1 MKLKELQAN
10 TEYAVI
16 RGRWRNSKIIITPEQ
31 LAKGLSKSYGY
42 AGQLQVEVWDTVFR
56 EARWQTRF
64 VPISQIKMLWSD
76 FLIQQAAEKKAREEE
91 QTRNFLIRK
100 ENEDKQDA
108 LWQFIQEN
116 KERMRSVSLIEAN
129 QYLSPYDCKGGRIN
143 ISFNKESLEYLIN
156 KLEN

>member
-16 RGRWRNSKIIITPEQ
+16 RGRWRNSKIMITPEQ
-31 LAKGLSKSYGY
+31 LARGLSKRYGY
-42 AGQLQVEVWDTVFR
+42 TGQLDVQVCEPFR
-56 EARWQTRF
+56 GEERWHAMS

-91 QTRNFLIRK
+91 EARNALIRK
-100 ENEDKQDA
+100 ENEAKQDE
-108 LWQFIQEN
+108 LWQFIQQN
-116 KERMRSVSLIEAN
+116 KERMRSVSLISDK
-129 QYLSPYDCKGGRIN
+129 QYLSPYDCRGGRIN
-143 ISFNKESLEYLIN
+143 ISFNKDSLEYLIN